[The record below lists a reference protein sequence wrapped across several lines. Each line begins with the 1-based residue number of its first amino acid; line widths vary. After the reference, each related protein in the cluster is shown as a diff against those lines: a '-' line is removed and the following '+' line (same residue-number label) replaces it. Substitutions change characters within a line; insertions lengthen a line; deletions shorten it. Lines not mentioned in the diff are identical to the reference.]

1 MIRRPPETP
10 EPLDAATIVALG
22 EALPPAELS
31 AHRRASLRVRVLARV
46 ADTVPDNTETIRGDG
61 MPWRQ
66 MFPNVWAKVMKR
78 DPESNLQITLFRMEP
93 GGVVPG
99 HVHTMDEECLVLEGE
114 VLIGSHAV
122 RKGDLHI
129 AHAGARHPDMWT
141 RSGALI
147 MVRSEVP
154 PAHLR

>member
-1 MIRRPPETP
+1 MIKRPPDTP
-10 EPLDAATIVALG
+10 EPLDTATIVALG

-31 AHRRASLRVRVLARV
+31 EPRRASMRERVLART
-46 ADTVPDNTETIRGDG
+46 ADTLPDNTETIRGDV

-78 DPESNLQITLFRMEP
+78 DLESNLQITLFRMEP

-99 HVHTMDEECLVLEGE
+99 HSHTADEECWVLEGE
-114 VLIGSHAV
+114 VLIGAHPV
-122 RKGDLHI
+122 RKGDMHI
-129 AHAGARHPDMWT
+129 ARAGARHPDMWT

-154 PAHLR
+154 PTHLR